1 MNINEAK
8 TILNKKNKNPYT
20 EQEITEILK
29 ILGSFSEIIFE
40 NLTQKGTL

>member
-29 ILGSFSEIIFE
+29 ILGSFSEIICE
-40 NLTQKGTL
+40 NLNKTGTL